1 MEYKM
6 IDKGV
11 EELLALLSR
20 RIDSDDVN
28 RIREAYEF
36 AKEAHKDQR
45 RKSGEP
51 YIMHPLAVAR
61 VVAEELGLGP
71 EPIIAAFLHDVAE
84 DTQYSIEDIKE
95 KFGPDVAFL
104 GNVVTKKTKKHYES
118 SKQIDNY
125 KQMLDSLQYDIR
137 ALLIKLADRLHNMR
151 TLNSMRPDKQMKIA
165 GETDYFYAPLAH
177 RLGLYHIKRELE
189 NLSFRYRCPRDY
201 AILAQEVER
210 EMESKQSELAGFMS
224 KIERMLADND
234 IMLAR
239 TEIVCR
245 GPYSIWKKMH
255 ASGCDYNHVSGKYY
269 IRIIYPYSHEYSE
282 KDMSLRIYSML
293 TDRFKEK
300 PCSVANYIDSPK
312 ENGYQSFHVKLL
324 TDSGSWEEVHISS
337 ERMVRKSQFG
347 CLSERNDGNI
357 ANWIEKF
364 KNLLKDIANH
374 SKEVEYMDG
383 ITSSFYNDDVTVFTP
398 QGQAVILPK
407 DATALDFAF
416 EIHSQLGEHAQYA
429 RVNGRLCSI
438 KTVLSSGD
446 CVEIGINEKI
456 EPTPDWLNHVI
467 TYKAKSHLHSLLNKQ
482 KRIEYNR
489 CENCHPLPGDE
500 VIGFRAEDGSITL
513 HRRDCKTAIRLASQK
528 GDDIVAVNFE
538 EDKDFLY
545 PVKVAITAIDR
556 QHLLSDFI
564 DCITNRLKLSL
575 TYILTE
581 SVDEIVNCSMT
592 FMVHSSAELEEVIA
606 HISAI
611 EAVEEVK
618 QILD

>member
-1 MEYKM
+1 
-6 IDKGV
+6 
-11 EELLALLSR
+11 
-20 RIDSDDVN
+20 
-28 RIREAYEF
+28 
-36 AKEAHKDQR
+36 
-45 RKSGEP
+45 
-51 YIMHPLAVAR
+51 
-61 VVAEELGLGP
+61 
-71 EPIIAAFLHDVAE
+71 
-84 DTQYSIEDIKE
+84 
-95 KFGPDVAFL
+95 
-104 GNVVTKKTKKHYES
+104 
-118 SKQIDNY
+118 
-125 KQMLDSLQYDIR
+125 
-137 ALLIKLADRLHNMR
+137 
-151 TLNSMRPDKQMKIA
+151 
-165 GETDYFYAPLAH
+165 
-177 RLGLYHIKRELE
+177 
-189 NLSFRYRCPRDY
+189 
-201 AILAQEVER
+201 
-210 EMESKQSELAGFMS
+210 
-224 KIERMLADND
+224 
-234 IMLAR
+234 
-239 TEIVCR
+239 
-245 GPYSIWKKMH
+245 
-255 ASGCDYNHVSGKYY
+255 
-269 IRIIYPYSHEYSE
+269 
-282 KDMSLRIYSML
+282 
-293 TDRFKEK
+293 
-300 PCSVANYIDSPK
+300 
-312 ENGYQSFHVKLL
+312 
-324 TDSGSWEEVHISS
+324 
-337 ERMVRKSQFG
+337 
-347 CLSERNDGNI
+347 
-357 ANWIEKF
+357 
-364 KNLLKDIANH
+364 
-374 SKEVEYMDG
+374 MDG

-456 EPTPDWLNHVI
+456 EPPPDWLNHVI

-575 TYILTE
+575 TYIHTE